1 MAANMR
7 ELDRLGGEAIGV
19 ELDQLGI
26 LTLTFAM
33 PGRSAN
39 VLNDEFTNPFV
50 ALLARI
56 EEDDAIKAVI
66 LTSAKKNFMVGADI
80 DTLFTITDPAEA
92 MALSRNFQAILRR
105 LETCGKPLV
114 AALNGSALGGGLELA
129 LACHYRV
136 AVDVPGAVIGLPEAK
151 IGLLPAG
158 GGTQRLPRLIGIQKA
173 LPLLTEGKHL
183 RPDAALKQGV
193 IHATATDLGDM
204 LAQARKWIEGM
215 LESGRPAVQPWD
227 EKGFKYPGGDSRHPA
242 NVQMWAI
249 APSMLNQRS
258 HGNYPAPLNIMSAV
272 FEGGLV
278 DYDTAEVIESRYFA
292 ELAVGQVAKNTIG
305 TLWYQLNRINKGE
318 SRPADV
324 PRGKVTKLGVLGAGM
339 MGAGI
344 AYVSAKAGMEVVL
357 KDVDL
362 EAAQRGKAY
371 SETLEDKAIGRKRS
385 TLDKK
390 RAILDRITPTADAA
404 DLAGCDFII
413 EAVFE
418 NRDLKGQ
425 VTEETEAVM
434 DPAGVFGS

>member
-26 LTLTFAM
+26 LTLTFDM

-66 LTSAKKNFMVGADI
+66 LTSTKKNFMVGADI

-215 LESGRPAVQPWD
+215 LE
-227 EKGFKYPGGDSRHPA
+227 
-242 NVQMWAI
+242 
-249 APSMLNQRS
+249 
-258 HGNYPAPLNIMSAV
+258 
-272 FEGGLV
+272 
-278 DYDTAEVIESRYFA
+278 
-292 ELAVGQVAKNTIG
+292 
-305 TLWYQLNRINKGE
+305 
-318 SRPADV
+318 
-324 PRGKVTKLGVLGAGM
+324 
-339 MGAGI
+339 
-344 AYVSAKAGMEVVL
+344 
-357 KDVDL
+357 
-362 EAAQRGKAY
+362 
-371 SETLEDKAIGRKRS
+371 
-385 TLDKK
+385 
-390 RAILDRITPTADAA
+390 
-404 DLAGCDFII
+404 
-413 EAVFE
+413 
-418 NRDLKGQ
+418 
-425 VTEETEAVM
+425 
-434 DPAGVFGS
+434 